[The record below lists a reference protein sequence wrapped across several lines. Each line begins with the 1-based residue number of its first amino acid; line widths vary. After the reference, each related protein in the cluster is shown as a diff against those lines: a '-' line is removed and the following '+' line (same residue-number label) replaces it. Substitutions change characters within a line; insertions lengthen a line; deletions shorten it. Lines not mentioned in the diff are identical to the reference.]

1 MPFAPQLQE
10 LDPDSY
16 EGKWLLQEWAYCS
29 TGRSHLNLGPNSVV
43 TPSQM
48 IPTKPTIQLQVQQSS
63 YKMYHHKH
71 GDLMHIFYLM
81 LLQVRSST
89 QVLQAKCKVLARQCS
104 LWRLQERI
112 CFLDFSQLLGSPT
125 FSSLQPRLHLQ
136 STSFQSPFPFCIS
149 LTLTSLAPSHKDA
162 CDYIGPTQIIQN
174 NRSISKSIT

>member
-112 CFLDFSQLLGSPT
+112 CFLDFSQLLEVPHILWLTAPFLCLQRQYHCIPLTVLPGSLLPPT
-125 FSSLQPRLHLQ
+125 
-136 STSFQSPFPFCIS
+136 T
-149 LTLTSLAPSHKDA
+149 A
-162 CDYIGPTQIIQN
+162 
-174 NRSISKSIT
+174 SKSSPLLKTHDA